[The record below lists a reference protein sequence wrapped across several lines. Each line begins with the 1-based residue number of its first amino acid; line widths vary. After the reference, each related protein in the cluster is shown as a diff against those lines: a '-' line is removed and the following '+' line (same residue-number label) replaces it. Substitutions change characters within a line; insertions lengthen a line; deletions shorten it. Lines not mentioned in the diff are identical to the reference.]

1 MIYFEGIHLKLL
13 IDELKS
19 IILNKKITKIV
30 QYDKLNI
37 SLFFNKNNLFFS
49 ALPNL
54 SICYINANK
63 DNAPKE
69 QLNFALILKKNL
81 LGATLIDIL
90 QYNFE
95 RIMIF
100 KFEKIDELGKK
111 NIYNL
116 IFEMMGKHSNIFLCD
131 NKLKIINS
139 LKPLFLEENKR
150 NLFNGSDF
158 EFFTSNNKLSP
169 FDISEEQYNKI
180 KEQYNLH
187 KYISGIGKLTSI
199 NSNSYNEFIKNL
211 NKRKSPILYKENNE
225 IKIASFVRYQSL
237 ESFEKQSFNSISDML
252 NNYIS
257 TTISSVKIN
266 KLKQNYLKV
275 ITNKI
280 KKNNNIIKNIIKEK
294 EKYSDYEKYKNIGD
308 ILAANLYSIKP
319 YQKNIELF
327 DFYNNQNITI
337 HLDENLTPQENL
349 NIYYK
354 KYNKLKKKLEY
365 NIIREEEIKKELEY
379 LFTLKNFIVL
389 ADNLNT
395 LISIEDEL
403 IEQNILKRKIKKN
416 NRKKRKNTINI
427 EYIIVDNFKIY
438 FGKNNKENEYI
449 TFKLADKND
458 IWLHIKDI
466 PGSHVII
473 KGENP
478 SENIILEAAKIA
490 AKYSKINSGNI
501 TIDYTQKK
509 YVKKIPNSKPGFVTY
524 SNFKS
529 IFLKI

>member
-13 IDELKS
+13 IDELKEQ
-19 IILNKKITKIV
+19 ILNKKVTKVV

-37 SLFFNKNNLFFS
+37 SLFFSKENLFFS

-54 SICYINANK
+54 AICYLNTNK

-69 QLNFALILKKNL
+69 QLNFALVLKKFL
-81 LGATLIDIL
+81 LGATITDIS
-90 QYNFE
+90 QHKFE
-95 RIMIF
+95 RTMIF
-100 KFEKIDELGKK
+100 KFEKIDELGEKK
-111 NIYNL
+111 FYNL

-131 NKLKIINS
+131 NNLKIINS

-158 EFFTSNNKLSP
+158 EFFISHDKLSP
-169 FDISEEQYNKI
+169 FDISKEEFEKIENKNI
-180 KEQYNLH
+180 LH
-187 KYISGIGKLTSI
+187 KYISGIGKLTST
-199 NSNSYNEFIKNL
+199 NSNSYDEFIENL
-211 NKRKSPILYKENNE
+211 NLKKSPTIYKENNK
-225 IKIASFVRYQSL
+225 IKIASFVEYKTL
-237 ESFEKQSFNSISDML
+237 ENFEKISFNSISEML
-252 NNYIS
+252 NNYIT
-257 TTISSVKIN
+257 TTISSVKID
-266 KLKQNYLKV
+266 KLKQNYLKI

-280 KKNNNIIKNIIKEK
+280 NKNNNILKNISKEK
-294 EKYSDYEKYKNIGD
+294 KKYSDYEKYKNIGD

-319 YQKNIELF
+319 YKKNIELF
-327 DFYNNQNITI
+327 DFYNNKNITI
-337 HLDENLTPQENL
+337 SLDENLTPQENL
-349 NIYYK
+349 NNYYK
-354 KYNKLKKKLEY
+354 KYNKLKRKLEY
-365 NIIREEEIKKELEY
+365 NIIREKEIKKELEY
-379 LFTLKNFIVL
+379 LNTLNNFITL

-395 LISIEDEL
+395 LASIEEEL
-403 IEQNILKRKIKKN
+403 IEQNIIKKIEKK
-416 NRKKRKNTINI
+416 NRKKRKNNI
-427 EYIIVDNFKIY
+427 EVEYIIVDNYKIY

-478 SENIILEAAKIA
+478 SENIILEAAKLA

-501 TIDYTQKK
+501 TVDYTQKK
-509 YVKKIPNSKPGFVTY
+509 YVKKIPNSKPGFVSY

-529 IFLKI
+529 VFLKI